1 MTKLQ
6 NIFTVFAL
14 HAWADGVCFTEL
26 PASALPQTSKQTG
39 QSHSAYYRLT
49 KSVRH
54 LRYSYIVSGQLGFQ
68 AKIKETLTSISSSLW
83 PFDEDS
89 YFSAFCEMCQTFPF
103 VYTVQDAM

>member
-1 MTKLQ
+1 M
-6 NIFTVFAL
+6 FAL
-14 HAWADGVCFTEL
+14 LNYQPLPYRRPPNKLDSVTPADN
-26 PASALPQTSKQTG
+26 
-39 QSHSAYYRLT
+39 RLT

-103 VYTVQDAM
+103 VYAVQDAM